1 MGRRLLC
8 LLGFIFQGYRR
19 HYKIKETYFS
29 AAMYCESVEDRS
41 SPVCDVREGDIM
53 KAKPKYFEPRPS
65 GTVSTTTAVIYNAI
79 NPNIPQGG
87 IGQHPVIILTNP
99 DIHGRVEVATMSHS
113 HPHGPPTRPAS
124 WYGLPI
130 DPVKGESTVSVGP
143 PQRIHISF
151 LRPHSPYA
159 RMCPAQFLELKK
171 EIGEYSFI
179 PCCEFSDRV

>member
-1 MGRRLLC
+1 
-8 LLGFIFQGYRR
+8 
-19 HYKIKETYFS
+19 
-29 AAMYCESVEDRS
+29 
-41 SPVCDVREGDIM
+41 
-53 KAKPKYFEPRPS
+53 
-65 GTVSTTTAVIYNAI
+65 
-79 NPNIPQGG
+79 
-87 IGQHPVIILTNP
+87 
-99 DIHGRVEVATMSHS
+99 MSHS

-159 RMCPAQFLELKK
+159 RMCPTQFLELKK

-179 PCCEFSDRV
+179 SLLRVQRQSSIFDFSQKLRPIYGKRHLQLISMLAYEHIQVLFKRCANLANLFTIFNTHIPNTHLCILSIATETIHIPM